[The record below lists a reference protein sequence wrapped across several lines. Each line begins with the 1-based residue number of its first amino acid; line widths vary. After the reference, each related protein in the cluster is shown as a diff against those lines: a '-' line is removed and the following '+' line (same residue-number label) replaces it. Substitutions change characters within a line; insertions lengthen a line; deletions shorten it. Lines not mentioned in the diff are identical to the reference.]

1 MPLSRA
7 LKQKARKT
15 AGKSAVAPAGNTRD
29 ANAVTRRTGRE
40 RPDAAK
46 DSPGDTLDTQ
56 ARVIKTRS

>member
-7 LKQKARKT
+7 QKQKMRRAT
-15 AGKSAVAPAGNTRD
+15 KSAAAPAGDSRD
-29 ANAVTRRTGRE
+29 ANGVQKRTGRE